1 MPPSEEPKTT
11 DESESTEEPQQTV
24 ESSATAS
31 TAEAE
36 EATGTAADAGEQRGA
51 GGAEGAEGGDG
62 PAKKESRGVDRR
74 GLAACAVLVAAC
86 AGLVLYGVLDSEE
99 KPERQVP
106 TASVTYEVVGEGTA
120 DLTYQ
125 ARSNSGTAV
134 EVNEVDLPWRKTV
147 RVPLG
152 KPPIV
157 TITLGEK
164 GGRASCRLAIR
175 GKHVQT
181 ATAYGKFGRATCQGE
196 LAAPDAT
203 EDAAVAA
210 NAQGEQ

>member
-1 MPPSEEPKTT
+1 MPPSEEPKKT
-11 DESESTEEPQQTV
+11 DESESTDEPQQAA
-24 ESSATAS
+24 ESSAAAS

-36 EATGTAADAGEQRGA
+36 EATGTAA
-51 GGAEGAEGGDG
+51 DG

-74 GLAACAVLVAAC
+74 GLAACAALVAAC
-86 AGLVLYGVLDSEE
+86 AGLVLYGVLDAEE

-106 TASVTYEVVGEGTA
+106 TASVTYEVDGEGTA

-125 ARSNSGTAV
+125 ARSDSGTAV
-134 EVNEVDLPWRKTV
+134 EVNQVDLPWKKTV

-164 GGRASCRLAIR
+164 GGRASCRLAIH

-196 LAAPDAT
+196 LAAPEAT
-203 EDAAVAA
+203 EDAAVPA